1 MSAFDLTGRTA
12 VVTGG
17 NRGIGLGMARGLVEA
32 GANVAIWGRSEET
45 NAAAAAELSALAEA
59 SRASAAGAAG
69 AGASGAG
76 SAEAGAPVPGVAS
89 FVCDVADPAQVNRA
103 MEGTL
108 ERFGRLDSLIANAGV
123 SGMYGRL
130 HELDLEAWRKVS
142 AVNVEG
148 VISSCQ
154 AAIRQFLD
162 QGEGGSLV
170 LLASLAGIEGAGRN
184 SLYGA
189 TKGAVLSLMRAIAVE
204 YGRERI
210 RANAVLPGWIAT
222 DMTQGSQDSEVF
234 TRKVISRVPE
244 RRWGT
249 PDDFAAAA
257 VYLSSPGSSYVN
269 GQQFVIDGG
278 YTVF

>member
-1 MSAFDLTGRTA
+1 MQALDLTGRTV

-32 GANVAIWGRSEET
+32 GADIAIWGRNEEV
-45 NAAAAAELSALAEA
+45 NAEAAAQLRALAEERGTA
-59 SRASAAGAAG
+59 GSDASAGLA
-69 AGASGAG
+69 
-76 SAEAGAPVPGVAS
+76 PGVAA
-89 FVCDVADPAQVNRA
+89 FACDVSDPAQVNRA
-103 MEGTL
+103 MEQTL

-148 VISSCQ
+148 VISGCQ

-189 TKGAVLSLMRAIAVE
+189 TKGAVLALMRAIAVE
-204 YGRERI
+204 YGREGI
-210 RANAVLPGWIAT
+210 RANAILPGWIET
-222 DMTQGSQDSEVF
+222 EMTQGSVSSEVF
-234 TRKVISRVPE
+234 TRKVISRVPY

-249 PDDFAAAA
+249 PEDFAAAA
-257 VYLSSPGSSYVN
+257 VYLASPGSSFVN